1 MSRIHPRRF
10 GRRGTFATAGLVLAA
25 VVAVAVSAAAVP
37 AQSAA
42 PRQTEKHLRA
52 LKDTLGTK
60 DLWAKTA
67 KPRRAAGRKVGV
79 HARKARPMSLNTARL
94 RSVLARAPR
103 ERTTAAR
110 TNPLVISLPAPNGSF
125 HRFALVEYPIMA
137 PGLAR
142 KHPEIK
148 AYRGR
153 GITDRTA
160 TIHADIS
167 PLGFHASVRSSYG
180 AWYIDPY
187 FVGRSPGVH
196 ASYYGRDA
204 QYTQGPFV
212 ERESHL
218 AELSVDR
225 GYYHASDTVSL
236 HGGGLAGNATI
247 TVTISD
253 PTEDAATRTVS
264 ATSDGQGS
272 FDASFVAD
280 PDGKLDV
287 RVVEASDGV
296 TSAHTSYQV
305 VRDDDPTT
313 DPPTGPELRTYRL
326 ALITDPGYSAYF
338 GGPANVTAAK
348 VALMNRVNQIYE
360 DDLTI
365 RMQFVANNDLL
376 NLNTY
381 ADTVAPNG
389 PCGSAGCY
397 TQAQVLGCTTAR
409 HRIVI
414 GQIIGA
420 SNYDVGHI
428 ALGQPGGG
436 VAGLGVVGRANK
448 ANGCTGLAT
457 PVGDFFAVDYVAHE
471 LGHQFS
477 GNHTFNG
484 NQLNCSG
491 GNRSAAQSVEP
502 GSGSSVQAYAGI
514 CLTDDLQPHSD
525 PYFSQRSQQ
534 EMTTYVASEQL
545 PINETQ
551 TVSLRRFGG
560 GNEVQVAT
568 LGPGF
573 ADVKTV
579 APVSSAIGAV
589 PSATSRGGAMQVGN
603 TVTIFT
609 PNPHSLQPG
618 DVVTISGVAETGYNG
633 TFTITSVPVSRS
645 FTYEHSVT
653 GLPVSGGGTV
663 TPAVPG
669 ASAVGT
675 TATIRTTIPHNRSV
689 GDFVTIT
696 TGGGFAGTFPI
707 TAVPTPRT
715 FQYQLLAAPTTNPNG
730 GGSSTYS
737 SPFRIRIG
745 GSTSGVIGGNSL
757 PYNDANLTA
766 AVAALSPGAT
776 VTGAATTGFNINYTG
791 GVDVPN
797 AELVDLSCGGCFASV
812 QETNHGGA
820 FDSFRLNYNGTLS
833 APIVNGTNYTL
844 EAVQLAL
851 QGASEVQTVSLTG
864 YDTDGDSYTLNYE
877 GTDTVPITRGQ
888 NNTAAGIAAA
898 LQGGNEQQQ
907 VTLTGFNAATAGHSF
922 QVQIGGNNSAVLG
935 NGGLALNNANVAA
948 AVNAIPGFAGTV
960 TSAGAGNGGFTL
972 TFGGPSANTD
982 VPAISIVNL
991 ACAPAC
997 SSALRETVKGTP
1009 PVAGWPAG
1017 GTVTVGTVSD
1027 TGYTLTFGSTHQG
1040 TDVPQVTVTNG
1051 SGVTGTTA
1059 ETVKGTS
1066 GIVPPRTS
1074 AIVAGFGGGTF
1085 NNTGFQ
1091 VSYGGGLANT
1101 NNPVTLT
1108 LSELTDN
1115 ATSFTGETD
1124 KGGAVD
1130 NGGTITATGNNW
1142 PSVSVPDGFTIPL
1155 RTPFALTGSATDAEG
1170 DAIVYSWEQNDRGG
1184 NAGTSLLFNTK
1195 LDGPLFAM
1203 FPKSAPISETDTL
1216 QYNSPNQNH
1225 VTPSPTRVFPD
1236 LEQILANNTN
1246 AETGT
1251 CQPGPIAPPVPI
1263 PVKECYSEFLPTS
1276 DYVGF
1281 AGVNFGPPP
1290 ELHFRFTA
1298 RDLRMGGGGNSAAD
1312 LTLKLAANAGPFLVT
1327 APNTAVTYPG
1337 GSTQT
1342 IAWDKANTD
1351 LPPVGTTDV
1360 KISLS
1365 ADGGRTYPHVLAA
1378 STPNDG
1384 AASVTIPHVATSSAR
1399 VKIEAL
1405 GNVFFDVSN
1414 ANFTITDTL
1423 KPTITASVAPPP
1435 NAAGWHNS
1443 NVTVTLTA
1451 ADDASGSGVKSI
1463 TYSATGAQPIQ
1474 STTVNAAT
1482 TSVVISANGITTLS
1496 YFATDNEGNT
1506 SDLGTTTVKLDKVA
1520 PEAYLQFDPVK
1531 RDIAVFGRDGLSGTP
1546 AGPLTPSRVQR
1557 VPSGDKNLRVE
1568 IRTYDLADAAGNTLQ
1583 LVHSTGLM
1591 KNDAVAGIQTLQYN
1605 GGAVVRPVYNV
1616 MFFDWKLKKDAL
1628 DDLHQEFLVISP
1640 LQRATAD
1647 WQAKDNQT
1655 LVWSLAGGQTTVPG
1669 LFLLR
1674 LATSNGALSI
1684 ETTP

>member
-1 MSRIHPRRF
+1 MSRMNPRLFR
-10 GRRGTFATAGLVLAA
+10 RRGTFVTAGLVLGA
-25 VVAVAVSAAAVP
+25 VLAVAVSAAAVP

-42 PRQTEKHLRA
+42 PSQTEKHLRA

-60 DLWAKTA
+60 HLWAKAA
-67 KPRRAAGRKVGV
+67 KPRHVAGRKVGV
-79 HARKARPMSLNTARL
+79 HAKRLRTVQLSTSRL

-103 ERTTAAR
+103 ERTIAAR
-110 TNPLVISLPAPNGSF
+110 TNPLVISLPAPNGTF
-125 HRFALVEYPIMA
+125 HRFAIQRTAIMA

-142 KHPEIK
+142 RHPEITT
-148 AYRGR
+148 YSGR

-160 TIHADIS
+160 TIRADLS
-167 PLGFHASVRSSYG
+167 PLGFHASVRSSRG

-187 FVGRSPGVH
+187 HVARNPSLH

-204 QYTQGPFV
+204 LDTHGPFV
-212 ERESHL
+212 EREAHI
-218 AELSVDR
+218 AELSVDK
-225 GYYHASDTVSL
+225 GYYHASDTVSVS
-236 HGGGLAGNATI
+236 GGGFAENASITI
-247 TVTISD
+247 TVSD
-253 PTEDAATRTVS
+253 PLGQAATRTLTT
-264 ATSDGQGS
+264 TSDGGGS

-287 RVVEASDGV
+287 RVVEAGDGAA
-296 TSAHTSYQV
+296 SAHTSYQV
-305 VRDDDPTT
+305 VRDDDPTA

-326 ALITDPGYSAYF
+326 AMITDPGYSAFF

-348 VALMNRVNQIYE
+348 VALMNRVNHIYE

-365 RMQFVANNDLL
+365 RMVFVANNDLL

-381 ADTVAPNG
+381 ALAVAPNG
-389 PCGSAGCY
+389 PCGSAGCF
-397 TQAQVLGCTTAR
+397 TQAQVLGCSTAR
-409 HRIVI
+409 NRIVI
-414 GQIIGA
+414 SQIIGA
-420 SNYDVGHI
+420 SNYDVGHL

-436 VAGLGVVGRANK
+436 VAGLGVVGRNNK
-448 ANGCTGLAT
+448 AAGCTGLAT

-491 GNRSAAQSVEP
+491 GNRNASTSVEP

-534 EMTTYVASEQL
+534 EMTTYVASAQN
-545 PINETQ
+545 PINEVQ
-551 TVSLRRFGG
+551 TVSLRHVGG

-573 ADVKTV
+573 APTSTV
-579 APVSSAIGAV
+579 APATSAINAV
-589 PSATSRGGAMQVGN
+589 PSATSRGGAMQEGN
-603 TVTIFT
+603 TVTIAT
-609 PNPHSLQPG
+609 AGTHSLQPG
-618 DVVTISGVAETGYNG
+618 DEVTISGVAEPGYNG
-633 TFTITSVPVSRS
+633 TYTLTAVPTSRS
-645 FTYEHSVT
+645 FQYTSAVT

-663 TPAVPG
+663 TPTVPG

-689 GDFVTIT
+689 GDLITIS
-696 TGGGFAGTFPI
+696 TGGGFAGTFAI

-715 FQYQLLAAPTTNPNG
+715 FQYELPAPPTTNPTGGGTATYFSPFSVRFGGNDSVQI
-730 GGSSTYS
+730 GGSSLAY
-737 SPFRIRIG
+737 
-745 GSTSGVIGGNSL
+745 NS
-757 PYNDANLTA
+757 ANLTA
-766 AVAALSPGAT
+766 AINAIPGFPGGT
-776 VTGAATTGFNINYTG
+776 VTNAATTGFTLTYTG
-791 GVDVPN
+791 TDDVPN
-797 AELVDLSCGGCFASV
+797 IELVDLSCGGCFNSV
-812 QETNHGGA
+812 EETNHGGA
-820 FDSFRLNYNGTLS
+820 YDSFRVNLNGTQSL
-833 APIVNGTNYTL
+833 PISTDPALPAGTLPYTT
-844 EAVQLAL
+844 AGV
-851 QGASEVQTVSLTG
+851 
-864 YDTDGDSYTLNYE
+864 
-877 GTDTVPITRGQ
+877 
-888 NNTAAGIAAA
+888 TAAVA
-898 LQGGNEQQQ
+898 
-907 VTLTGFNAATAGHSF
+907 S
-922 QVQIGGNNSAVLG
+922 VL
-935 NGGLALNNANVAA
+935 
-948 AVNAIPGFAGTV
+948 
-960 TSAGAGNGGFTL
+960 
-972 TFGGPSANTD
+972 
-982 VPAISIVNL
+982 
-991 ACAPAC
+991 
-997 SSALRETVKGTP
+997 
-1009 PVAGWPAG
+1009 PAG
-1017 GTVTVGTVSD
+1017 GTATI
-1027 TGYTLTFGSTHQG
+1027 
-1040 TDVPQVTVTNG
+1040 N
-1051 SGVTGTTA
+1051 A
-1059 ETVKGTS
+1059 
-1066 GIVPPRTS
+1066 
-1074 AIVAGFGGGTF
+1074 FGGGGGNPVVI

-1091 VSYGGGLANT
+1091 VTYGGTLALT
-1101 NNPVTLT
+1101 NVP
-1108 LSELTDN
+1108 
-1115 ATSFTGETD
+1115 SFAVEDFTAGASGFVGETD

-1130 NGGTITATGNNW
+1130 NGGTVTLTGNNF
-1142 PSVSVPDGFTIPL
+1142 PTITYPVPAPGASDPITIPL
-1155 RTPFALTGSATDAEG
+1155 RTPFALTATATDPEG
-1170 DAIVYSWEQNDRGG
+1170 DTILYSWEQNDRGAT
-1184 NAGTSLLFNTK
+1184 AGTSLLNNVKTN
-1195 LDGPLFAM
+1195 GPLFAM

-1225 VTPSPTRVFPD
+1225 VTTSPTRVFPD
-1236 LEQILANNTN
+1236 LQQILANNTN
-1246 AETGT
+1246 ADTGT
-1251 CQPGPIAPPVPI
+1251 CSPGPIAPPVPI

-1281 AGVNFGPPP
+1281 AGVNLGPPP
-1290 ELHFRFTA
+1290 ELHFRVTA

-1312 LTLKLAANAGPFLVT
+1312 LTLRLAPNTGPFVVT
-1327 APNTAVTYPG
+1327 APNAAVTYPG
-1337 GSTQT
+1337 GSSQT
-1342 IAWDKANTD
+1342 VTWDKANTD

-1365 ADGGRTYPHVLAA
+1365 TDGGLTYPHVLAA

-1384 AASVTIPHVATSSAR
+1384 SEAVTMPHFATSSAR
-1399 VKIEAL
+1399 VKIEAI

-1451 ADDASGSGVKSI
+1451 TDDANGSGIKSI
-1463 TYSATGAQPIQ
+1463 TYSATGAQPIP

-1506 SDLGTTTVKLDKVA
+1506 SDVGTTTVKLDKAA
-1520 PEAYLQFDPVK
+1520 PEAYLRFDPAK

-1557 VPSGDKNLRVE
+1557 VPTGDRNHRVE

-1583 LVHSTGLM
+1583 LVHSVGLM

-1605 GGAVVRPVYNV
+1605 GGAVMRPAYNV
-1616 MFFDWKLKKDAL
+1616 MFFDWKLKQNAL
-1628 DDLHQEFLVISP
+1628 NELHQEFLVISP

-1647 WQAKDNQT
+1647 WRAKDNRT

-1674 LATSNGALSI
+1674 LATSSGALSI